1 MSDSCLFGY
10 YREYIPSLVFEKNV
24 LMADDVKLTVQ
35 QTLLTLEEMANEDE
49 DDTFA
54 SFLLKFTPR
63 DEDRFVALV

>member
-1 MSDSCLFGY
+1 
-10 YREYIPSLVFEKNV
+10 
-24 LMADDVKLTVQ
+24 MADDVKLTVQ

>member
-1 MSDSCLFGY
+1 
-10 YREYIPSLVFEKNV
+10 
-24 LMADDVKLTVQ
+24 MADDVKLTVQ

-49 DDTFA
+49 DDTIA

>member
-10 YREYIPSLVFEKNV
+10 HRKYIPSLVFEKNV
-24 LMADDVKLTVQ
+24 LMADVKLAVQ

-54 SFLLKFTPR
+54 SFLLKFTSR
-63 DEDRFVALV
+63 DEDRFVAVV

>member
-1 MSDSCLFGY
+1 M
-10 YREYIPSLVFEKNV
+10 PSLVFEKNV

-49 DDTFA
+49 DDTIA